1 MSRRARGQRTARRFE
16 SLLMRY
22 CTSRVVRFKAKAS
35 PGESGF
41 LESEPPE
48 QRGERR
54 QQEAKRRQQNQG
66 ASRGVLKQSQEER
79 EVMV

>member
-48 QRGERR
+48 QRGGKETTRSEEETTEPR
-54 QQEAKRRQQNQG
+54 GQQ
-66 ASRGVLKQSQEER
+66 RGVKAESGR
-79 EVMV
+79 A